1 MGTEAFKRSAS
12 KGVGENSHPKNPMSV
27 PMKGSELPMRNRF
40 GNADRSEVDK
50 LVREQAKNES
60 LRGMGG

>member
-1 MGTEAFKRSAS
+1 MAEAFKKSAS
-12 KGVGENSHPKNPMSV
+12 KGIGECSYKDNPMSK
-27 PMKGSELPMRNRF
+27 PRKGSELPMRNRF

-50 LVREQAKNES
+50 LQKSQMKNES